1 MFYSDNLPML
11 MDAQDTQAMKLHD
24 LFTLKVEAVNNGI
37 MADRMQAMQTFTDD
51 LMADFNE
58 DAPEPATVSISL
70 DPVPQLCGPEA
81 RAAGQT
87 AADLVDD
94 LIAVTTF
101 NNWLDG
107 LLSECCEQLAMS
119 YQGLVDLENM
129 MDRVGTLRSQRTSI
143 LDQLEGFK
151 NTVPLPRAEW
161 EASLGYVPEN
171 IFPDLTMD
179 HALVDTPQSCI
190 DMNAEADM
198 AAQELYGI
206 ARDIAMLEDENAWL
220 MDQLVACI

>member
-11 MDAQDTQAMKLHD
+11 TDTEDAQAMKLHD

-37 MADRMQAMQTFTDD
+37 MADRMEAMQTFTDD

-81 RAAGQT
+81 RTAGQT

-94 LIAVTTF
+94 LIAATTF

-107 LLSECCEQLAMS
+107 LLSECCE
-119 YQGLVDLENM
+119 
-129 MDRVGTLRSQRTSI
+129 
-143 LDQLEGFK
+143 
-151 NTVPLPRAEW
+151 
-161 EASLGYVPEN
+161 
-171 IFPDLTMD
+171 
-179 HALVDTPQSCI
+179 
-190 DMNAEADM
+190 
-198 AAQELYGI
+198 
-206 ARDIAMLEDENAWL
+206 
-220 MDQLVACI
+220 